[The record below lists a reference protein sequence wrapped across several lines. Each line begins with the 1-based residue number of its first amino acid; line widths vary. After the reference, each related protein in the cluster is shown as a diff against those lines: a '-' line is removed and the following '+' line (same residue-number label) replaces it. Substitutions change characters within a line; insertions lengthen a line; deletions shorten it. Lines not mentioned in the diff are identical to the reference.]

1 MTSHPRDLPT
11 DVRDDLTRRFI
22 FHATNAYR
30 GASPENSSPLYE
42 QLALGVA
49 SDPEVLQLLVGLD
62 PQQQF
67 ANLLLGAVHFLLLGG
82 IEHPLRDFYRS
93 LTPTP
98 RPAQEAYPYFHA
110 FCLEHRE
117 QIRRVVTTH
126 SVQTNEVGRCTS
138 LLPAFGL
145 VAAQAHGQ
153 PLALVEL
160 STSAGLNLLWDAYGY
175 DYGQAGRSGDPWSPV
190 QLACT
195 PRGDYSPPL
204 PAGLPTVL
212 YRVGIDLN
220 PLDVADPTARQWLQA
235 LIWPEHRERAQI
247 LEAALDVAR
256 RSLPPLVA
264 GDLAEELPT
273 VLADVPREAILCIF
287 HSYTLNH
294 CTQQTRDRLDE
305 ILTSTARDRDLFRIS
320 VEYHAPGEHPR
331 LVLFTYQ
338 HGKLRN
344 EHLAFCE
351 SHGRW
356 IEWLQPGAGARGQE
370 SSMRT

>member
-1 MTSHPRDLPT
+1 MTTNPGALPT
-11 DVRDDLTRRFI
+11 AVLDDLARRFR

-30 GASPENSSPLYE
+30 GASPQNSSPLYE

-67 ANLLLGAVHFLLLGG
+67 ANLLLGTVHFLLLCGVA
-82 IEHPLRDFYRS
+82 HPLRDFYQS

-98 RPAQEAYPYFHA
+98 RPSQEAYPYFHA
-110 FCLEHRE
+110 FCVEHRE
-117 QIRRVVTTH
+117 QIRQVVTSH

-160 STSAGLNLLWDAYGY
+160 GTSAGLNLLWDAYGY
-175 DYGQAGRSGDPWSPV
+175 DYGPQGRSGDPRSPV
-190 QLACT
+190 QLTCT
-195 PRGDYSPPL
+195 PRGDYPLPL
-204 PAGLPTVL
+204 PAGIPTVRH
-212 YRVGIDLN
+212 RVGIDLS
-220 PLDVADPTARQWLQA
+220 PIDVADPAASLWLQA
-235 LIWPEHRERAQI
+235 LVWPEHRERAQ
-247 LEAALDVAR
+247 LLDAALGVAR
-256 RSLPPLVA
+256 RSPPSLIA
-264 GDLAEELPT
+264 GDLAEVLPT
-273 VLADVPREAILCIF
+273 VLAGVPREAILCIF

-294 CTQQTRDRLDE
+294 CPEQTRERLGE
-305 ILTSTARDRDLFRIS
+305 ILAAAARDRDLFRIS
-320 VEYHAPGEHPR
+320 LEYHAPHEHPR
-331 LVLFTYQ
+331 LILFTYQ
-338 HGKLRN
+338 QGKLHD

-356 IEWLQPGAGARGQE
+356 IEWLHPGVSARGE
-370 SSMRT
+370 